1 MATWTFNVKFP
12 YDTQFTFRSMMFVVG
27 EDRNLKMLAPGSA
40 PEHLMP
46 VYRQAPYLLA
56 ISSTSAGAYSGLNP
70 YAAPYHHTAKFIQGI
85 LSRASILQPSAG
97 ASSYSLSAASPD
109 QDSTD
114 DYPEIRGS
122 PCWNSAEV
130 GPLIIMVAPDGAPLH
145 NSSSRYPTIR
155 RLEASDAQ
163 MPNDGMI

>member
-70 YAAPYHHTAKFIQGI
+70 YAAPYHHTAKFI
-85 LSRASILQPSAG
+85 
-97 ASSYSLSAASPD
+97 
-109 QDSTD
+109 
-114 DYPEIRGS
+114 
-122 PCWNSAEV
+122 
-130 GPLIIMVAPDGAPLH
+130 
-145 NSSSRYPTIR
+145 
-155 RLEASDAQ
+155 
-163 MPNDGMI
+163 